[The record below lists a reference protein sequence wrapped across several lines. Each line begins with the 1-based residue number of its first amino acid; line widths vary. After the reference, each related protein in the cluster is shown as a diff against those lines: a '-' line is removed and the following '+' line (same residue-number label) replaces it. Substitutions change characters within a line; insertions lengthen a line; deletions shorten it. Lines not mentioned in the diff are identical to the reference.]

1 MDTDVIVNSM
11 NKIFLSFFLLFILL
25 LTNNYSMT
33 VKSNSIK
40 INTSKNFEI
49 IDITSEINELIEID
63 KGIVSIFSK
72 HSTSA
77 IVVNENEPGLLK
89 DIEFSL
95 DNLITDKY
103 SYSHDR
109 IDNNARS
116 HLKSFLLSSSECL
129 PVKNRRLDL
138 GTWQS
143 VFFVELDGPR
153 SNRTITLTMVGE

>member
-1 MDTDVIVNSM
+1 
-11 NKIFLSFFLLFILL
+11 
-25 LTNNYSMT
+25 MT
-33 VKSNSIK
+33 IRTCSLK
-40 INTSKNFEI
+40 INTNKNFEI
-49 IDITSEINELIEID
+49 IDITSLINDAVDID
-63 KGIVSIFSK
+63 NGIISIFSK

-77 IVVNENEPGLLK
+77 IVVNENESGLLK

-103 SYSHDR
+103 SYDHDR

-129 PVKNRRLDL
+129 PIKNKKLEL

-153 SNRTITLTMVGE
+153 SSRTITLTMVGE